1 MEPDLVNSWPMVLQI
16 FAFIGALILGVF
28 CLVKFC
34 DIFVDGASSLAKKAH
49 IPPLIIG
56 LTVVSIGTSC
66 PELAVSVSDSIS
78 CLNNNTT
85 AEIAI
90 GNVLGS
96 NICNLLIVLGFSCV
110 FVPIIVKKTVIKRDF
125 PILLLVT
132 GLLIIFGIFFGI
144 KNLTGDY
151 AIVRWEGIIFVV
163 IAILYVMYLIFDAKR
178 HPDQEIEESEIKDMS
193 GLKIFLFIVLGAAGV
208 VLGGILVVFGAKGIA
223 YRSASAM
230 NLDENLVKSLVGL
243 TIVAVGTSL
252 PELVTSIVAAKKG
265 QNEMALGNV
274 IGSNIFNIVLIL
286 GISSTINPLTTGSAV
301 IIDLIA
307 VGVSTITVFI
317 FALFGKLTRKHG
329 IILILMYVAYVTYL
343 IIRTL
348 NGA

>member
-1 MEPDLVNSWPMVLQI
+1 MEPELIESWPDWLQPI
-16 FAFIGALILGVF
+16 AFIVALVIGVF

-56 LTVVSIGTSC
+56 LTIVSIGTSC

-78 CLNNNTT
+78 CLRNGGN

-110 FVPIIVKKTVIKRDF
+110 FVPMIVRKTVIKRDF
-125 PILLLVT
+125 PILLFVT
-132 GLLIIFGIFFGI
+132 GLLILFGLLFGL
-144 KNLTGDY
+144 KNITGDY
-151 AIVRWEGIIFVV
+151 AILRWEGIILVLCAIFYVV
-163 IAILYVMYLIFDAKR
+163 LLIVDAKR
-178 HPDQEIEESEIKDMS
+178 NPEQEVEESDIKDMPVWE
-193 GLKIFLFIVLGAAGV
+193 IILFIVIGAAGV
-208 VLGGILVVFGAKGIA
+208 VLGGVLVVFGAKGLA
-223 YRSASAM
+223 YKGASALD
-230 NLDENLVKSLVGL
+230 LDEELVKSLVGL

-252 PELVTSIVAAKKG
+252 PELVTSVVAAKKG

-286 GISSTINPLTTGSAV
+286 GISGTVNPLVTGSTIV
-301 IIDLIA
+301 
-307 VGVSTITVFI
+307 
-317 FALFGKLTRKHG
+317 
-329 IILILMYVAYVTYL
+329 
-343 IIRTL
+343 
-348 NGA
+348 